1 MQKAGYS
8 VVLLVLLTLQALANR
23 QGDALVRQ
31 INAVKPPKWV
41 EAKAVDPSYEAA
53 WSKRYAVFLK
63 KRNAL
68 IWKLYRVDPKHEK
81 TADLLVERW
90 MQFDDP
96 PLKPPQMAGYVKRVG
111 ADINKVLANKPTPAI
126 VEAALAAKVQ
136 NDLYAAYLDPTS
148 EAKAIEGAQSFA
160 RQYPKSKRLKD
171 VMLASYYSVSE
182 EAKPAAIRRYL
193 EKFPDDSFITRQLVN
208 ALRQSKN
215 LGQPVDLKFVDA
227 MSGKEWDMAAH
238 RGKVVLI
245 DFWATW
251 CGPCRETIPELK
263 ALYNEYH
270 SKGFEIVG
278 VSLDDSEAK
287 GGLKKL
293 REFVQKSKMP
303 WPQYHQGGAFDGKFS
318 SEWGVMSIPTTFLID
333 KQGNLRVVNEKKL
346 KERIEGL
353 LSEQG

>member
-1 MQKAGYS
+1 MRNAGYS
-8 VVLLVLLTLQALANR
+8 VVLLVLLTLQSLANR

-31 INAVKPPKWV
+31 INALKSPKWV

-53 WSKRYAVFLK
+53 WGKRYAVFLK

-68 IWKLYRVDPKHEK
+68 IWKLYRVDPKHKK

-96 PLKPPQMAGYVKRVG
+96 PLKPPQMAGYIKRVD
-111 ADINKVLANKPTPAI
+111 ADINKVLANKPNPAI
-126 VEAALAAKVQ
+126 VEAALAAKAQ
-136 NDLYAAYLDPTS
+136 NDLYAVFFDPTS
-148 EAKAIEGAQSFA
+148 EAKAIEGAQSYA
-160 RQYPKSKRLKD
+160 RRYPNGERLKD
-171 VMLASYYSVSE
+171 VMIAACLAVSE
-182 EAKPAAIRRYL
+182 EAKPAAIRRFL
-193 EKFPDDSFITRQLVN
+193 EKFPDDPLSHRFVKT
-208 ALRQSKN
+208 LRQAKSI
-215 LGQPVDLKFVDA
+215 GQPVELKFVDA

-263 ALYNEYH
+263 ELYSEYH

-303 WPQYHQGGAFDGKFS
+303 WPQYHQGDAFDGKFS

>member
-1 MQKAGYS
+1 MRNVGSSIA
-8 VVLLVLLTLQALANR
+8 LLVLVTFQASANR

-53 WSKRYAVFLK
+53 WGKRYAVYSK

-68 IWKLYRVDPKHEK
+68 IWKLYRVDPKHKK
-81 TADLLVERW
+81 TADFMYDRW

-96 PLKPPQMAGYVKRVG
+96 PLKPPQMAGYIKRVG

-126 VEAALAAKVQ
+126 EEAALAAKVQ
-136 NDLYAAYLDPTS
+136 NDFFAAFFDPTV
-148 EAKAIEGAQSFA
+148 EAKAIEGAQLYV
-160 RQYPKSKRLKD
+160 RRYPNGKRLKE
-171 VMLASYYSVSE
+171 VMAAVCLSASE

-193 EKFPDDSFITRQLVN
+193 EKFPDDPFYARRFVKT
-208 ALRQSKN
+208 LRQAKSI
-215 LGQPVDLKFVDA
+215 GQPVELKFVDA
-227 MSGKEWDMAAH
+227 MSGNEWDMAAH

-263 ALYNEYH
+263 TLYNEYH
-270 SKGFEIVG
+270 SKGLEIAA

-293 REFVQKSKMP
+293 REFVQKNKMP
-303 WPQYHQGGAFDGKFS
+303 WPQYHQGDAFDGKFS

-333 KQGNLRVVNEKKL
+333 KNGNLRVVNEKRL
-346 KERIEGL
+346 KERIESL
-353 LSEQG
+353 LSE